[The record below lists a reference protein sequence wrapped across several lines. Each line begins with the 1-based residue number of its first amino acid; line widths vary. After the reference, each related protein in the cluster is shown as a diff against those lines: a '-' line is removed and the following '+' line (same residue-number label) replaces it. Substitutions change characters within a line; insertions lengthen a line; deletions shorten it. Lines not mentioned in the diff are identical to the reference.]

1 MRNPAHPTRE
11 LLIATTVDML
21 DSRDVDHLNINE
33 VLQVSGISKGSMY
46 HHFTDFSDL
55 INAALVRR
63 FGRGVDTDIARINEG
78 FANTSSAEQFLDVVE
93 QLSVQIHTPERANA
107 RAERAAILARARQN
121 DALCEALAA
130 EQHRLTMSLADLIEE
145 AQRRGWATKDVDPV
159 ATATFLQAFTLGQ
172 MVNDVLVKSTEF
184 DSMDYSAWHSL
195 VHRVITSLRA

>member
-33 VLQVSGISKGSMY
+33 VLQVSGVSKGSMY
-46 HHFTDFSDL
+46 HHFTDFNDL
-55 INAALVRR
+55 INTALVRR
-63 FGRGVDTDIARINEG
+63 FSRGVDFDIAQIHEVIKT
-78 FANTSSAEQFLDVVE
+78 TSSAQELFDVVE
-93 QLSVQIHTPERANA
+93 QLSVQIHTPERAQA

-130 EQHRLTMSLADLIEE
+130 EQYRLTTSLAGLIGE
-145 AQRRGWATKDVDPV
+145 AQRRGWVTEDVDPM

-172 MVNDVLVKSTEF
+172 LVNDVLVKSTELP
-184 DSMDYSAWHSL
+184 SMDYAAWHTL
-195 VHRVITSLRA
+195 VHRMITALRA

>member
-46 HHFTDFSDL
+46 HHFTDFNDL